1 MSRAIKIPQYE
12 KMRTHVFNKLENELD
27 PRLYYHGIQHTRDHV
42 LPATEHLAYLE
53 NIKGEPLILLLSA
66 AALHDIGYINQYEN
80 NEVIAASIAAELLP
94 EFSYTQQQ
102 IEVIKAIIMATA
114 LPQTANTILEKVM
127 CDADFCHFGSNDFIT
142 LSNNL
147 WRELIE
153 FGYEISKE
161 QWHKSTLDL
170 LSSHSYWT
178 KTASIEWDKIKQ
190 YNIGK
195 LLLQ

>member
-12 KMRTHVFNKLENELD
+12 KMRTHVFNKLETELD
-27 PRLYYHGIQHTRDHV
+27 PRLYYHGIKHTRDYV

-80 NEVIAASIAAELLP
+80 NEVIGASIASELLP
-94 EFSYTQQQ
+94 EFSYTAKQ
-102 IEVIKAIIMATA
+102 IEIIKSIIMATA
-114 LPQTANTILEKVM
+114 LPQTANNILEKVM
-127 CDADFCHFGSNDFIT
+127 CDADFCHFGSNDFIG

-161 QWHKSTLDL
+161 QWRKSTLDL
-170 LSSHSYWT
+170 MNSHSYWT
-178 KTASIEWDKIKQ
+178 KNASAEWNTIKKHNIER
-190 YNIGK
+190 

>member
-12 KMRTHVFNKLENELD
+12 KMRTHVFNKLEHELD
-27 PRLYYHGIQHTRDHV
+27 PRLYYHGIHHTRDHV

-80 NEVIAASIAAELLP
+80 NEVIAASIAADLLP

-102 IEVIKAIIMATA
+102 IDVIKAIIMATA

-153 FGYEISKE
+153 FGYDISKE

-170 LSSHSYWT
+170 LNSHSYWT

-190 YNIGK
+190 YNIEK
-195 LLLQ
+195 LSLQ